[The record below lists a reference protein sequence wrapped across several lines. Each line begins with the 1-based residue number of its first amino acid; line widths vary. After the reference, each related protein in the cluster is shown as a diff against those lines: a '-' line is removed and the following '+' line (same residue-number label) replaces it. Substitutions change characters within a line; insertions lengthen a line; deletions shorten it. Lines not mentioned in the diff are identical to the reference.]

1 MEGFWSPVPVLLA
14 GPCVLE
20 SDELNLE
27 VAAGLADLSAQL
39 DLRVIFK
46 GSFDKA
52 NRSVPD
58 GHRGPG
64 IDAGLT
70 ALARVQKET
79 GLPVLTDVH
88 EAQQVNAVAEVV
100 DALQI
105 PAFLCRQTDLLE
117 AAGKSG
123 LPVNIKRGQWMA
135 PEAMRGAVEK
145 VRRAGGREIVV
156 TERGVFFGYGDLVV
170 DMRSFSRIKSATGCS
185 VFFDATHS
193 VQQPGAGRGGSS
205 GGQREHVPAL
215 LCAAAAAGAD
225 GFFIETHV
233 RPEAAPSDAATMWP
247 LERLADLVERATA
260 IWRSAR
266 REVVECSS
274 R

>member
-1 MEGFWSPVPVLLA
+1 MDGFWSPAPMLIA

-20 SDELNLE
+20 SDEVNLE
-27 VAAGLADLSAQL
+27 IAAGLTELSAQL
-39 DLRVIFK
+39 DLRVIYK

-52 NRSVPD
+52 NRSNPD

-64 IDAGLT
+64 IDAGLA
-70 ALARVQKET
+70 ALARVREET

-88 EAQQVNAVAEVV
+88 ETQQVPVVAGVV

-105 PAFLCRQTDLLE
+105 PAFLCRQTELLE
-117 AAGKSG
+117 AVGKSA

-135 PEAMRGAVEK
+135 PEAMKGAVEK
-145 VRRAGGREIVV
+145 VRRAGGQEIVV
-156 TERGVFFGYGDLVV
+156 TERGVCFGYGDFVV
-170 DMRSFSRIKSATGCS
+170 DMRSFARIKSATGCS

-193 VQQPGAGRGGSS
+193 VQQPGAGPGGSS
-205 GGQREHVPAL
+205 GGQREHIPAL

-247 LERLADLVERATA
+247 LEKLADLVERATA

-266 REVVECSS
+266 REVAECSS
-274 R
+274 P